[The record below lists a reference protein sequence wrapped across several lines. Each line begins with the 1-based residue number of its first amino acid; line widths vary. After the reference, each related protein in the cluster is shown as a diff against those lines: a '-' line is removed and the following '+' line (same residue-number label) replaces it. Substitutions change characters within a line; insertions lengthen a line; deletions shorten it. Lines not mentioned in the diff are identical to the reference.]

1 MGGLIAPLIGYLLS
15 EIIIGTT
22 VKKRL
27 VKGEYKLEAR
37 DVEEEN
43 RILRTCMLVTTA
55 IYMLAVLIFKFI
67 FLCR

>member
-55 IYMLAVLIFKFI
+55 IYILAVLIFKFI
-67 FLCR
+67 FFV

>member
-1 MGGLIAPLIGYLLS
+1 M
-15 EIIIGTT
+15 
-22 VKKRL
+22 KKRL